1 MDDKEWIKELKVGD
15 TVVVATNNY
24 GNKITTVVKITPKG
38 FINTE
43 SGKQFNPD
51 GSQRG
56 GGNWSYS
63 SLCQL
68 TDEVL
73 LEFKKKRLIKQC
85 KEIDFSKLSIDNLEQ
100 ILNICNKL

>member
-1 MDDKEWIKELKVGD
+1 MDDKEWIKNLKAGD
-15 TVVVATNNY
+15 KVVIETNNY
-24 GNKITTVVKITPKG
+24 GKSITSVVKITPKG

-56 GGNWSYS
+56 GSTWNYS
-63 SLCQL
+63 SLSQL

-73 LEFKKKRLIKQC
+73 LEFKKKRLVNKC
-85 KEIDFSKLSIDNLEQ
+85 KEIDFSKLSIDDLEQ
-100 ILNICNKL
+100 ILNICGK

>member
-1 MDDKEWIKELKVGD
+1 MDDKKWIQDLKAGD
-15 TVVVATNNY
+15 KVVIYTNNY
-24 GNKITTVVKITPKG
+24 GKAITSVVKITPKG

-56 GGNWSYS
+56 GSTWSYS

-73 LEFKKKRLIKQC
+73 LEFKKKRLVNKC
-85 KEIDFSKLSIDNLEQ
+85 KAIDFSKLSIDDLEK
-100 ILNICNKL
+100 ILNICGE